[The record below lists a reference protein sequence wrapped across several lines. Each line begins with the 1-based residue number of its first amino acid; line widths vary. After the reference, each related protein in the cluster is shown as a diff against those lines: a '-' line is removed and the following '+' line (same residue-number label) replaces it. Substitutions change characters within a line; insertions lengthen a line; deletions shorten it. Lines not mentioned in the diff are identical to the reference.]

1 MAQVSDVP
9 GDLPSRRRS
18 SVLPMDGLTTGPN
31 IRRMSRLDARPSIQ
45 YGMSGRRMS
54 HVSRSS
60 MSGTSFGIKEFK
72 MPTSYQN
79 TYRLEPHSSERFQSK
94 KAKEVIKSVLESY
107 LNGEKYSKDICGNLA
122 QQLSEVIKGRIRE
135 LGFSTRYK
143 LVCLVT
149 IGQNRNQGVAVVSRS
164 IWNTDTDNW
173 ASASYSSG
181 DLFAVANIYATY
193 FE

>member
-1 MAQVSDVP
+1 MAQLSD
-9 GDLPSRRRS
+9 GQADLHSRRRS
-18 SVLPMDGLTTGPN
+18 SVLPMDGLTTGPM
-31 IRRMSRLDARPSIQ
+31 RRMSRLDPRASIQ
-45 YGMSGRRMS
+45 YGFSGRRMS
-54 HVSRSS
+54 HASRSS
-60 MSGTSFGIKEFK
+60 MSGLSLLNNLK

-79 TYRLEPHSSERFQSK
+79 TYRLEPQSSEKFQSK
-94 KAKEVIKSVLESY
+94 KAQEVIKSVLESY
-107 LNGEKYSKDICGNLA
+107 LSGEKYSKDICGNLA
-122 QQLSEVIKGRIRE
+122 QQISEVIKGRVRE

-149 IGQNRNQGVAVVSRS
+149 IGQNRSQGVAVASRS
-164 IWNTDTDNW
+164 IWNTETDNW